1 MTFSICFYFWNT
13 AVLLLI
19 SRGKD
24 TRIFMFRSWENAIK
38 VKHSEI
44 RFLILCQYQ
53 RENISYQ
60 VPAMTGTKNV
70 ILVLKHS
77 VIWKVTGYSF
87 SFLNQKLSSGFVS
100 LFWLLL
106 LWLNPF
112 INFYYDVSAWFHKT
126 WYLLFKMNT
135 VQTHSLLEMLTF
147 SAMKLIF
154 ANLHLFF
161 FNFISSLQWELHP
174 SKWYRLNFAYV
185 YVFFQFISG
194 KTSPFFFCISIR
206 YEISPVFTHTSD
218 D

>member
-19 SRGKD
+19 SSGKD
-24 TRIFMFRSWENAIK
+24 TRIFMLRSWENAIE

-44 RFLILCQYQ
+44 RFLIPCQYQ

-60 VPAMTGTKNV
+60 VPAMIGTKNV

-77 VIWKVTGYSF
+77 VIWKVTGCSF
-87 SFLNQKLSSGFVS
+87 SFLNQMLSSGFVS
-100 LFWLLL
+100 LFWLLP

-126 WYLLFKMNT
+126 WYLLLKMNT
-135 VQTHSLLEMLTF
+135 VQTHSLLKKNADL

-154 ANLHLFF
+154 TNLLFF
-161 FNFISSLQWELHP
+161 FSILFLP
-174 SKWYRLNFAYV
+174 AVRTTSK
-185 YVFFQFISG
+185 QMI
-194 KTSPFFFCISIR
+194 
-206 YEISPVFTHTSD
+206 
-218 D
+218 